1 MHRSSGIIEKA
12 REHWR
17 LAVVCLVAGAGALVA
32 LSGCGAADAVA
43 SALADDPS
51 ALAERLAEAE
61 ESRTILSRIYH
72 VDREYRSMKGP
83 FDTVEIRLGTG
94 DSEELFWI
102 TGYRAVM
109 VGADGETPMPQQ
121 YMCHSNLDLDVAEHI
136 RATGAHG
143 SFSPRLFTLSQGQFE
158 IDFPA
163 GFGIPV
169 RGDEALDL
177 TTQVLNLNPDDLP
190 PGGVD
195 VRHRVTLDYVP
206 DDAVRGRMRALQPIA
221 AYGLALL
228 ADQGGGDSGDG
239 DFGSLGRGMEPYFD
253 VGDPDAERHGPGC
266 LVGETASDH
275 AYEDRH
281 GRKFTGHWL
290 VPPGRQVNRTLV
302 TELMHVP
309 YETRIHYVAV
319 HLHPF
324 AASLELRD
332 LTTGETLF
340 RSEAENFEEGIGL
353 ERVEA
358 FSSAEGVP
366 VYPDHEYELVSVYE
380 NTSGETQDSMAVMY
394 IYLRDLHLE
403 ETLGAR
409 GRS

>member
-1 MHRSSGIIEKA
+1 MGT
-12 REHWR
+12 
-17 LAVVCLVAGAGALVA
+17 VAGCAAFLGALVA
-32 LSGCGAADAVA
+32 LSSCDAADAVA

-51 ALAERLAEAE
+51 ALAERIAEVE
-61 ESRTILSRIYH
+61 ESRTVLSQIYH

-83 FDTVEIRLGTG
+83 FSTVEIRLGKAR
-94 DSEELFWI
+94 SAAEELYWI

-109 VGADGETPMPQQ
+109 VGPDGATPMPQQ
-121 YMCHSNLDLDVAEHI
+121 YMCHSNLDLDVGEHI
-136 RATGAHG
+136 RALGAHG
-143 SFSPRLFTLSQGQFE
+143 SFSPRLFTLSQGQLE

-177 TTQVLNLNPDDLP
+177 TTQVLNLNPDELP
-190 PGGVD
+190 PEGVE

-206 DDAVRGRMRALQPIA
+206 DAAVRGRMRALQPIA

-228 ADQGGGDSGDG
+228 AGQGDADRGDAGQKDGDG
-239 DFGSLGRGMEPYFD
+239 LGDLGPLGGKGMEPYFD
-253 VGDPDAERHGPGC
+253 VDDPDAERHGPGC

-281 GRKFTGHWL
+281 GREFTGHWL

-302 TELMHVP
+302 TELMKVP

-324 AASLELRD
+324 AESLELRD

-340 RSEAENFEEGIGL
+340 RSEAENFDEGIGL

-358 FSSAEGVP
+358 FSSAQGVP
-366 VYPDHEYELVSVYE
+366 IHSDHEYELVSVYE

-394 IYLRDLHLE
+394 IYVRDLHLE
-403 ETLGAR
+403 EALGAGRR
-409 GRS
+409 G